1 VKLAI
6 LGGGGFR
13 VPLVYGAVLRD
24 LSSSRV
30 DVVTLYDVAP
40 GRLEAIGH
48 VIRQMAH
55 AQATKGRPA
64 KGLAAKGPG
73 IAPAV
78 ETTTDLDQ
86 ALDGADFVFSAI
98 RVGGLE
104 GRTTDERVALDLG
117 ILGQETTGP
126 GGLAYGMRTV
136 PVAIH
141 IAERIARV
149 CPQAWVINFTNPAGM
164 ITEAMQ
170 QVLGER
176 VVGIC
181 DTPAGLGRRAAQ
193 ALGHDLD
200 LTSVDYVGL
209 NHLGWLRALR
219 HEGRDVLPDL
229 IGDAQLLTTIEEGRL
244 FGPEWIQ
251 MLGCLPNEYLYYY
264 YFTRDAVASIRGD
277 AQTRGE
283 FLLDQQRAF
292 YEAVGTHP
300 AAALHE
306 WRRVREQRDATYMRE
321 SRAEHETRDVAD
333 ILGGGYEGVA
343 LSIMG
348 AIVRNERSTLILNVR
363 NGSAVPGL
371 PPEAVVEVPCTVD
384 GDGPQPLATLPLAG
398 HQLGLVQQVKAVEQ
412 LTIQA
417 ARSRSAPLA
426 LKAFALHPLVDSVN
440 TAKVLL
446 QGYRDRHPDLG
457 ALLG

>member
-1 VKLAI
+1 MKLAI

-13 VPLVYGAVLRD
+13 VPLVYGALLRD
-24 LSSSRV
+24 TSSPRV
-30 DVVTLYDVAP
+30 DVVSLYDVAP
-40 GRLEAIGH
+40 DRLEAIGQ
-48 VIRQMAH
+48 VTRQMVDGH
-55 AQATKGRPA
+55 DG
-64 KGLAAKGPG
+64 
-73 IAPAV
+73 APSV
-78 ETTTDLDQ
+78 DITTDLDK

-136 PVAIH
+136 PVAIRV
-141 IAERIARV
+141 AERIAQI

-170 QVLGER
+170 QVLGNR

-181 DTPAGLGRRAAQ
+181 DTPIGLGRRAAR
-193 ALGHDLD
+193 ALGLD
-200 LTSVDYVGL
+200 PDRSSFGYVGL
-209 NHLGWLRALR
+209 NHLGWLRALG
-219 HEGRDVLPDL
+219 HGGRDVLPDL
-229 IGDAQLLTTIEEGRL
+229 IGDAQLLATIEEGRL
-244 FGPEWIQ
+244 FGAEWIQ
-251 MLGCLPNEYLYYY
+251 LLGALPNEYLYYY
-264 YFTRDAVASIRGD
+264 YFTRDAVASIRGS

-292 YEAVGTHP
+292 YDAVGTRP

-306 WRRVREQRDATYMRE
+306 WRRVREERDATYMKE
-321 SRAEHETRDVAD
+321 SRAEQESRDAAD
-333 ILGGGYEGVA
+333 IEGGGYEGVA
-343 LSIMG
+343 LAIMG
-348 AIVRNERSTLILNVR
+348 AIARNERSTMILNVR

-384 GDGPQPLATLPLAG
+384 ANGPHPLATLPLAG

-412 LTIQA
+412 LAIEA
-417 ARSRSAPLA
+417 ARSGSAPLA
-426 LKAFALHPLVDSVN
+426 LEAFALHPLVDSVS
-440 TAKVLL
+440 TARVLL
-446 QGYRDRHPDLG
+446 QGYRDRHPDL
-457 ALLG
+457 AELLR

>member
-1 VKLAI
+1 MKLAI

-24 LSSSRV
+24 LSRPRV
-30 DVVTLYDVAP
+30 DAVSLYDVSP
-40 GRLEAIGH
+40 DRLEAMGQ
-48 VIRQMAH
+48 VTQQMA
-55 AQATKGRPA
+55 QEEMA
-64 KGLAAKGPG
+64 KGHDG
-73 IAPAV
+73 APTV
-78 ETTTDLDQ
+78 ETTTDLDK

-104 GRTTDERVALDLG
+104 GRTPDERVALDLG
-117 ILGQETTGP
+117 LLGQETTGP

-141 IAERIARV
+141 IAERIAEI
-149 CPQAWVINFTNPAGM
+149 CPRAWVINFTNPAGM

-181 DTPAGLGRRAAQ
+181 DTPIGLGRRAAR
-193 ALGHDLD
+193 ALALD
-200 LTSVDYVGL
+200 PDRTSFDYVGL
-209 NHLGWLRALR
+209 NHLGWLRGLD
-219 HEGRDVLPDL
+219 HDGRDMLPDL

-251 MLGCLPNEYLYYY
+251 LLGCLPNEYLYYY
-264 YFTRDAVASIRGD
+264 YFTRDAVAAIKGD

-292 YEAVGTHP
+292 YDAVRVRP

-306 WRRVREQRDATYMRE
+306 WRRVREERDATYMKE
-321 SRAEHETRDVAD
+321 SRAELETRDAAD
-333 ILGGGYEGVA
+333 IEGGGYEGVA
-343 LSIMG
+343 LAIMG
-348 AIVRNERSTLILNVR
+348 AIARNERSTMILNVR

-371 PPEAVVEVPCTVD
+371 PPDAVVEVPCIVVA
-384 GDGPQPLATLPLAG
+384 DGPRPLATLPLAG
-398 HQLGLVQQVKAVEQ
+398 HQIGLVQQVKAVEQ
-412 LTIQA
+412 LTIEA
-417 ARSRSAPLA
+417 ARSRSASLA
-426 LKAFALHPLVDSVN
+426 LKAFALHPLVDSVS
-440 TAKVLL
+440 TARVLL
-446 QGYRDRHPDLG
+446 QGYQDRHPDLG
-457 ALLG
+457 LLLRH

>member
-24 LSSSRV
+24 LSSPRV
-30 DVVTLYDVAP
+30 DVVSLYDVSP
-40 GRLEAIGH
+40 DRLEAIGQ
-48 VIRQMAH
+48 VTRQMANG
-55 AQATKGRPA
+55 QAG
-64 KGLAAKGPG
+64 
-73 IAPAV
+73 APAV

-104 GRTTDERVALDLG
+104 GRTTDERVALALG
-117 ILGQETTGP
+117 LLGQETTGP

-141 IAERIARV
+141 VAQRV
-149 CPQAWVINFTNPAGM
+149 AQICPQAWVINFTNPAGM

-170 QVLGER
+170 QVLGDR

-181 DTPAGLGRRAAQ
+181 DTPIGLGRRAAR
-193 ALGHDLD
+193 ALGLDLD
-200 LTSVDYVGL
+200 RTDIDYVGL
-209 NHLGWLRALR
+209 NHLGWLRGLD
-219 HEGRDVLPDL
+219 HDGRDALPDL
-229 IGDAQLLTTIEEGRL
+229 IGDAALLSTIEEGRL

-251 MLGCLPNEYLYYY
+251 LLGCIPNEYLYYY
-264 YFTRDAVASIRGD
+264 YFTRDAVDSIRGD

-292 YEAVGTHP
+292 YEAVGARP
-300 AAALHE
+300 AAALAE
-306 WRRVREQRDATYMRE
+306 WRRVREERDATYMKE
-321 SRAEHETRDVAD
+321 SRAESESRDAAD
-333 ILGGGYEGVA
+333 IEGGGYEGVA
-343 LSIMG
+343 LAIMG
-348 AIVRNERSTLILNVR
+348 AIARNERSTMILNVR

-384 GDGPQPLATLPLAG
+384 AYGPHPIATLPLAG

-412 LTIQA
+412 LTIEA
-417 ARSRSAPLA
+417 ARSRSASLA
-426 LKAFALHPLVDSVN
+426 LKAFALHPLVDSVT
-440 TAKVLL
+440 TARVLL

-457 ALLG
+457 LLLR

>member
-1 VKLAI
+1 MKLAI

-24 LSSSRV
+24 LGSPSV
-30 DVVTLYDVAP
+30 DIVSLYDVEP
-40 GRLEAIGH
+40 DRLEAIGQ
-48 VIRQMAH
+48 VTRQMA
-55 AQATKGRPA
+55 QEQIATGH
-64 KGLAAKGPG
+64 GG
-73 IAPAV
+73 APAV
-78 ETTTDLDQ
+78 ETTTDLDR

-104 GRTTDERVALDLG
+104 GRTIDERVALDLG

-141 IAERIARV
+141 VAERVAQI

-181 DTPAGLGRRAAQ
+181 DSPIGLGRRAAR
-193 ALGHDLD
+193 ALGHDPDRL
-200 LTSVDYVGL
+200 SVDYVGL
-209 NHLGWLRALR
+209 NHLGWLRALG

-229 IGDAQLLTTIEEGRL
+229 IGDARLLTTIEEGRL
-244 FGPEWIQ
+244 FGTEWIQ
-251 MLGCLPNEYLYYY
+251 MLGALPNEYLYYY
-264 YFTRDAVASIRGD
+264 YFTRDAVASIRGG

-292 YEAVGTHP
+292 YEAVGDRP

-306 WRRVREQRDATYMRE
+306 WRRVREERDATYMKE
-321 SRAEHETRDVAD
+321 SRSELETRDAAD
-333 ILGGGYEGVA
+333 IEGGGYEGVA
-343 LSIMG
+343 LAIMG
-348 AIVRNERSTLILNVR
+348 AIARNERSTMILNVR

-384 GDGPQPLATLPLAG
+384 AAGPRPLATLPLAG

-412 LTIQA
+412 LTIEA

-426 LKAFALHPLVDSVN
+426 LKAFALHPLVDSVS
-440 TAKVLL
+440 TARVLL

-457 ALLG
+457 LLLR

>member
-1 VKLAI
+1 MKLAI

-24 LSSSRV
+24 LSSPRV
-30 DVVTLYDVAP
+30 DVVSLYDVAP
-40 GRLEAIGH
+40 DRLEAIGQ
-48 VIRQMAH
+48 VTRQMAQEQT
-55 AQATKGRPA
+55 AQEHGTQEQTRQGH
-64 KGLAAKGPG
+64 GN
-73 IAPAV
+73 APAI
-78 ETTTDLDQ
+78 ETTTELDE

-141 IAERIARV
+141 VAERIAQI
-149 CPQAWVINFTNPAGM
+149 CPRAWVINFTNPAGM

-170 QVLGER
+170 QVLGDR

-181 DTPAGLGRRAAQ
+181 DTPIGLGRRAAR
-193 ALGHDLD
+193 ALGHDPD
-200 LTSVDYVGL
+200 RTSVDYVGL
-209 NHLGWLRALR
+209 NHLGWLRGLG
-219 HEGRDVLPDL
+219 HDGRDVLPDL

-264 YFTRDAVASIRGD
+264 YFTRDAVASIRGG

-292 YEAVGTHP
+292 YEAVAARPT
-300 AAALHE
+300 AALHE
-306 WRRVREQRDATYMRE
+306 WRRVREERDATYMKE
-321 SRAEHETRDVAD
+321 SRAELESRDAAD
-333 ILGGGYEGVA
+333 IEGGGYEGVA
-343 LSIMG
+343 LAIMG
-348 AIVRNERSTLILNVR
+348 AIARNERSTMILNVR
-363 NGSAVPGL
+363 NGSSVPGL

-384 GDGPQPLATLPLAG
+384 ADGPHPVATLPLAG

-412 LTIQA
+412 LTIEA

-426 LKAFALHPLVDSVN
+426 LKAFALHPLVDSVT
-440 TAKVLL
+440 TARVLL

-457 ALLG
+457 LLLR

>member
-1 VKLAI
+1 MKLAI

-24 LSSSRV
+24 VSRPRV
-30 DVVTLYDVAP
+30 DRVCLYDVVP
-40 GRLEAIGH
+40 DRLEAICQ
-48 VIRQMAH
+48 VLRQMADGH
-55 AQATKGRPA
+55 DD
-64 KGLAAKGPG
+64 
-73 IAPAV
+73 APAV
-78 ETTTDLDQ
+78 EATTDLDQ
-86 ALDGADFVFSAI
+86 ALEGADFVFSAI

-104 GRTTDERVALDLG
+104 GRTADERVALDLG
-117 ILGQETTGP
+117 VLGQETTGP
-126 GGLAYGMRTV
+126 GGLAYGLRTV

-141 IAERIARV
+141 IAERVAAI
-149 CPQAWVINFTNPAGM
+149 CPGAWVINFTNPAGM

-181 DTPAGLGRRAAQ
+181 DSPIGMGRRAAR
-193 ALGHDLD
+193 ALGHDPD
-200 LTSVDYVGL
+200 QASFDYVGL
-209 NHLGWLRALR
+209 NHLGWLRALG
-219 HEGRDVLPDL
+219 HDGRDVLPDL

-251 MLGCLPNEYLYYY
+251 LLGCLPNEYLYYY

-292 YEAVGTHP
+292 YDAVVARP
-300 AAALHE
+300 DSALHE
-306 WRRVREQRDATYMRE
+306 WRRVREERDATYMKE
-321 SRAEHETRDVAD
+321 SRAELETRDAAD
-333 ILGGGYEGVA
+333 IEGGGYEGVA
-343 LSIMG
+343 LAIMG
-348 AIVRNERSTLILNVR
+348 AIARNERSTMILNVR

-371 PPEAVVEVPCTVD
+371 PPDAVVEVPCTVD
-384 GDGPQPLATLPLAG
+384 ADGPHPLAILPLAG

-412 LTIQA
+412 LTIEA

-426 LKAFALHPLVDSVN
+426 LKAFALHPLVDSVS
-440 TAKVLL
+440 TARVLL
-446 QGYRDRHPDLG
+446 KGYRDRHPDL
-457 ALLG
+457 AQLLG